1 MADEASKLDYMAK
14 FILSPDFKANLI
26 REGGV
31 VSEVSSE
38 AIKIRGLSSLVG
50 LGDAVVIEEN
60 MLKLRA
66 EVIRVAEDYVLVKV
80 FDDNCLPKLGAK
92 AFAAGSLRLCPDI
105 SWRGRV
111 LNSLGQPLDDLGPIN
126 CGSKAIS
133 VNSYAAPALKRG
145 RIEESLSTGVSALD
159 IFTPMCFGQRMGI
172 FAGSGVGK
180 STLLAL
186 MARADS
192 FDTVVLALAG
202 ERGREVRDMLE
213 DTMKDSMEKVV
224 AIVSTGDESAMMRRL
239 CPVAATSV
247 AEYFSSLGHKVL
259 LIVDSIT
266 RYALAAR
273 EVAIAAQEPP
283 VARGYPPSVFSQLS
297 RLLERAGP
305 GIQGSGSITGIY
317 AVLIDGDDHND
328 PVADSI
334 RGILDGHIVL
344 DREIAAQGRFPAIN
358 LSSSI
363 SRLATSCWTTEQNRL
378 VQDLKT
384 LILRYEESRD
394 LRAMGAYKAGGDPIL
409 DQAVSLVPLVYQALS
424 QNIGSPPVLDP
435 YGMLAQTLKGEG

>member
-1 MADEASKLDYMAK
+1 MAK
-14 FILSPDFKANLI
+14 LILSPDFKANLI
-26 REGGV
+26 REGGI
-31 VSEVSSE
+31 VSEVSAE

-50 LGDAVVIEEN
+50 LGDAVVIEEKT
-60 MLKLRA
+60 LKLRA
-66 EVIRVAEDYVLVKV
+66 EVIRVAEDYVLVKS
-80 FDDNCLPKLGAK
+80 FDDTHLPKLGAK
-92 AFAAGSLRLCPDI
+92 AFAAGALMLLPDI

-111 LNSLGQPLDDLGPIN
+111 LNSLGQPLDDLGPIKY
-126 CGSKAIS
+126 GKTAVS

-145 RIEESLSTGVSALD
+145 RIGESLATGVSALD

-213 DTMKDSMEKVV
+213 DTMKDSMDKVV

-239 CPVAATSV
+239 CPVSATSV
-247 AEYFSSLGHKVL
+247 AEYFSALGHKVL

-305 GIQGSGSITGIY
+305 GVQGSGSITGIY

-363 SRLATSCWTTEQNRL
+363 SRLATSCWTADQHRL

-394 LRAMGAYKAGGDPIL
+394 LRAMGAYKPGGDPIL
-409 DQAVSLVPLVYQALS
+409 DQAVSLVPMVYQALT
-424 QNIGSPPVLDP
+424 QNIGSPPVFDP
-435 YGMLAQTLKGEG
+435 YAMLAQTLKGES